1 MPKRT
6 IVAIFAAGVVV
17 AAGAV
22 TLSSIRPVFGAPAPT
37 DTAACTRI
45 SEDLY
50 KQAERLEK
58 RTRSPIPRE
67 FARVAANLD
76 EYCEEKE
83 FEKARI
89 SIEWMETCIKN
100 YTKPYKLGFC
110 TRSKKY
116 FCAIDPASDACKG

>member
-6 IVAIFAAGVVV
+6 IVSIFAAGMVLT
-17 AAGAV
+17 AAAV
-22 TLSSIRPVFGAPAPT
+22 MLSSILPVLGAPMPA
-37 DTAACTRI
+37 DTAGCLRT
-45 SEDLY
+45 SEELY

-76 EYCEEKE
+76 EYCEGKE

-100 YTKPYKLGFC
+100 YTKPYRLGFC
-110 TRSKKY
+110 TRSKTY

>member
-1 MPKRT
+1 MSKQTVVT
-6 IVAIFAAGVVV
+6 ILAAGVIVS
-17 AAGAV
+17 AAV
-22 TLSSIRPVFGAPAPT
+22 TLASILPVLSAPAPT
-37 DTAACTRI
+37 DSAACTRI

-76 EYCEEKE
+76 EYCEGKE
-83 FEKARI
+83 FEKARV

>member
-6 IVAIFAAGVVV
+6 ILTILAAGMVV

-22 TLSSIRPVFGAPAPT
+22 TFSSIQPVLAAPT
-37 DTAACTRI
+37 PADTAGCLRT
-45 SEDLY
+45 SEELY

-110 TRSKKY
+110 SRSKKY